1 MLVERLSWR
10 NHTSYCFGRCFW
22 LAPPN
27 MNSEI
32 YFLVI
37 VLYFFLFLDL
47 YSTFVDHLCASESCN
62 AKNRGKC
69 RKEEVVERNT
79 FGPSKIR
86 NAITP
91 TAKNDVN
98 FIKFHFQAK
107 VTKECYRVG
116 KVKDKHQDYIRNGY
130 GGGIKKPLVVH
141 GGKIRE
147 LSARLLWTTSFL
159 CRKQRKCE

>member
-1 MLVERLSWR
+1 MQVEAVTPKIEENVGKRKLLNGTRS
-10 NHTSYCFGRCFW
+10 
-22 LAPPN
+22 
-27 MNSEI
+27 
-32 YFLVI
+32 
-37 VLYFFLFLDL
+37 DL
-47 YSTFVDHLCASESCN
+47 QRYV
-62 AKNRGKC
+62 
-69 RKEEVVERNT
+69 
-79 FGPSKIR
+79 

>member
-86 NAITP
+86 KCNNTNRKKRCELYQISLSGKSDERVLSCWKGKGQTP
-91 TAKNDVN
+91 RLHK
-98 FIKFHFQAK
+98 K
-107 VTKECYRVG
+107 RLWG
-116 KVKDKHQDYIRNGY
+116 RN
-130 GGGIKKPLVVH
+130 
-141 GGKIRE
+141 
-147 LSARLLWTTSFL
+147 
-159 CRKQRKCE
+159 

>member
-86 NAITP
+86 KCNNSNRKKRSELYQISLSG
-91 TAKNDVN
+91 KSD
-98 FIKFHFQAK
+98 
-107 VTKECYRVG
+107 ERVLSCWKG
-116 KVKDKHQDYIRNGY
+116 KGQQDYIRNGY
-130 GGGIKKPLVVH
+130 GGGTKKPLVVH

>member
-1 MLVERLSWR
+1 MLVERLSSR

-47 YSTFVDHLCASESCN
+47 YSTFVDHLCASGSGN
-62 AKNRGKC
+62 AKNRGNC

-86 NAITP
+86 KCNNTNRKKRCELYQVSLSGKSDERVLSCWKGKGQTP
-91 TAKNDVN
+91 RLHK
-98 FIKFHFQAK
+98 K
-107 VTKECYRVG
+107 RLWG
-116 KVKDKHQDYIRNGY
+116 RN
-130 GGGIKKPLVVH
+130 
-141 GGKIRE
+141 
-147 LSARLLWTTSFL
+147 
-159 CRKQRKCE
+159 